1 MDQEIYDHLMEV
13 FPDFDSAAPLNEDEM
28 KSEVGKEKWRLFM
41 KKYEQKVRDYHLIEI
56 QAVELVG

>member
-41 KKYEQKVRDYHLIEI
+41 KKYEQKVCYYHLI
-56 QAVELVG
+56 